1 MRMKGT
7 ARGPESE
14 GLMEETPRTTIALS
28 RQMGSGGTY
37 IGYLAAKRL
46 GFQYVDREILR
57 EAARQLEIDVGILE
71 GLDERS
77 SGLVENIIRAFAF
90 GTPDARNTPLRKP
103 VYERDLF
110 VVECRIMNE
119 IAERYNAVIVGRAGS
134 YALRDRPRVIRVFVH
149 APLQF
154 RVRRIMKVQ
163 GLNDYRDAQTLVEEA
178 DRRRAKFIKDMTGSD
193 WHDATRYHLCI
204 DTSAIDFESSVA
216 MISTLVRQIGQQA
229 HP

>member
-1 MRMKGT
+1 MRMKGQRT
-7 ARGPESE
+7 ESE

-37 IGYLAAKRL
+37 VGYLAAKRL

-57 EAARQLEIDVGILE
+57 EAARQLEIDVGVLE

-77 SGLVENIIRAFAF
+77 SGLVENTIRAFAF
-90 GTPDARNTPLRKP
+90 GTPDAHCAPVRKP

-119 IAERYNAVIVGRAGS
+119 IAGRYNAVIVGRAGF
-134 YALRDRPRVIRVFVH
+134 YALRNRPRVIRVFVH
-149 APLQF
+149 APLEF

-163 GLNDYRDAQTLVEEA
+163 CLADIREAQTLIEEA
-178 DRRRAKFIKDMTGSD
+178 DRRRAKFIRDMTGAD
-193 WHDATRYHLCI
+193 WFDATHYHLCI

-216 MISTLVRQIGQQA
+216 MITTLVSKIGQQA
-229 HP
+229 QP